1 VPEAGGSEIL
11 LEIAPADGSEE
22 VTKVNQD
29 GGEKNTREVGAFDS
43 QPELLAAEI
52 AEIEEVAGAIEEEGN
67 QRSAQT
73 Q

>member
-1 VPEAGGSEIL
+1 VPETGGAEIL
-11 LEIAPADGSEE
+11 LKVAPTDGPEE

-29 GGEKNTREVGAFDS
+29 EGEKNVPEVGAFNG
-43 QPELLAAEI
+43 QPELLTAEI
-52 AEIEEVAGAIEEEGN
+52 AEVEEVAGTIEEEGN